1 MELNNQISDD
11 IMLKN
16 ISKMLP
22 GSGSSLSFLGIRYWF
37 YCFFSACHID
47 PRELDVVTITL
58 RSDPRSFTDSEL
70 TTIREQIALLL
81 HQQGSVNI
89 NINIDDVMVEPKSGI
104 GLSLFYLL
112 VQEFIFGFCL
122 LQAILA
128 RFCNFL
134 PPSNRKMVGGLCQE
148 QKWLLY

>member
-1 MELNNQISDD
+1 M
-11 IMLKN
+11 
-16 ISKMLP
+16 
-22 GSGSSLSFLGIRYWF
+22 
-37 YCFFSACHID
+37 
-47 PRELDVVTITL
+47 VTITL

-89 NINIDDVMVEPKSGI
+89 NINIDDVMGEPKSGT

-112 VQEFIFGFCL
+112 APEFIFGFCL

>member
-1 MELNNQISDD
+1 M
-11 IMLKN
+11 
-16 ISKMLP
+16 
-22 GSGSSLSFLGIRYWF
+22 
-37 YCFFSACHID
+37 
-47 PRELDVVTITL
+47 VTITL

-122 LQAILA
+122 L
-128 RFCNFL
+128 
-134 PPSNRKMVGGLCQE
+134 
-148 QKWLLY
+148 